1 MKNRKECIDR
11 REIREAREILAIVN
25 WKRGKIG
32 ISSIYNRIHL
42 TKELKKWGQ
51 DQRKNISDLHEQ
63 QQELDAVIAD
73 MVQ

>member
-1 MKNRKECIDR
+1 MEGSG
-11 REIREAREILAIVN
+11 
-25 WKRGKIG
+25 RGKIG